1 MQEFILPEG
10 RRICICGD
18 LNAPV
23 CVVQPVDGREISS
36 AELQMRLI
44 DKLCPGMEFSMLAV
58 EIMDW
63 GAELTPWS
71 AENIPGRT
79 GFSGGA
85 EPFLRELEMRILPEF
100 EQKAG
105 IPRKMIL
112 AGYSLAGLFAL
123 WTAYRSSRFDA
134 AAAVSPSVWYPGWL
148 EFAQGGKPM
157 ANAVYLSLGEKEE
170 KTRHPLMSQVGQA
183 IREQY
188 ALLQQAGIPCAL
200 EWNPGNHFQNVER
213 RMAAGI
219 AWTLHACAE

>member
-10 RRICICGD
+10 RRLGFFGNPD
-18 LNAPV
+18 APV
-23 CVVQPVDGREISS
+23 CVIQPMDGREISS
-36 AELQMRLI
+36 VELQMRLI

-71 AENIPGRT
+71 AENVPGRT

-85 EPFLRELEMRILPEF
+85 ETFLWELETRILPQF
-100 EQKAG
+100 EQKAVK
-105 IPRKMIL
+105 PRKTIL

-123 WTAYRSSRFDA
+123 WAAYRSSRFDA

-157 ANAVYLSLGEKEE
+157 AEAVYLSLGDKEE

-188 ALLQQAGIPCAL
+188 ALLQQAGIPCTL
-200 EWNPGNHFQNVER
+200 EWNPGNHFRDVEH

-219 AWTLHACAE
+219 AWTLQACAE